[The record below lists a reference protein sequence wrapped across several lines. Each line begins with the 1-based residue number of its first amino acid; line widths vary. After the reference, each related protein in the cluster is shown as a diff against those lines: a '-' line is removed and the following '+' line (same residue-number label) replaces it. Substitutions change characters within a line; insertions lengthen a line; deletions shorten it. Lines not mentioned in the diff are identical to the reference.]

1 MYYSLVEGLEDVVRL
16 FANLKLVHIGRD
28 ETSEWVPHHEELE
41 AGWAYSCVKFGC
53 SLWPE
58 PIGSSVKRNS
68 IQSLSDGNINLG
80 LRLIEGAF

>member
-41 AGWAYSCVKFGC
+41 A
-53 SLWPE
+53 
-58 PIGSSVKRNS
+58 
-68 IQSLSDGNINLG
+68 
-80 LRLIEGAF
+80 